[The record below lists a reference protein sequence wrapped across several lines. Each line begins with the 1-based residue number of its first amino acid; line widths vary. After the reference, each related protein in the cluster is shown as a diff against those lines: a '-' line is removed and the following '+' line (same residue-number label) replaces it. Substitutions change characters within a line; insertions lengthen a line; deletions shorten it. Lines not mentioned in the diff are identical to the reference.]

1 MSDTSEVDYGPLKHL
16 VGSWEGDNG
25 VDIAPEPD
33 GEENNPYFETITFS
47 EIGDV
52 TNAESQILSAL
63 FYRQIVKRK
72 SNDEVF
78 HDQTGYWMW
87 DAQTNTVMHSLAIP
101 RAVCVIAGGIYSGE
115 HDEDGRAILE
125 LSAALD
131 DPKWKIIQSP
141 FMQENASSKAFKQK
155 IVVGNG
161 RLTYSQTTT
170 LDIYGRIFEHTDNNE
185 LTAS

>member
-16 VGSWEGDNG
+16 VGSWEGDKG

-47 EIGDV
+47 EIGDL

-78 HDQTGYWMW
+78 HDQTGYWMMAAFFP
-87 DAQTNTVMHSLAIP
+87 DYFKKH
-101 RAVCVIAGGIYSGE
+101 GGG
-115 HDEDGRAILE
+115 L
-125 LSAALD
+125 
-131 DPKWKIIQSP
+131 
-141 FMQENASSKAFKQK
+141 N
-155 IVVGNG
+155 
-161 RLTYSQTTT
+161 
-170 LDIYGRIFEHTDNNE
+170 
-185 LTAS
+185 